1 VTMGI
6 DARKVQ
12 RGESLDPL
20 QANGESSPAIIPK
33 APLLSRPKQGRE
45 WLVRGVV
52 TAAGWVTVVI
62 LTLIMVMLFVEGL
75 PAFQSTNPFSFI
87 IGSKWYPLSEPP
99 VFGILS
105 FLVGSLMITVTALI
119 IAIPLGIGAAA
130 FLAEI
135 APPPLRETIKPII
148 ELLAG
153 IPSIVLGFVGFILLA
168 PVVQS
173 IFHLSSGLNGLTA
186 AIMLAFM
193 ALPTIVS
200 ISEDA
205 LVAVPREYKEAS
217 LALGATKWQ
226 TIYRVMIPAA
236 RSGIFAS
243 IMLGMGRVIGE
254 TMTVLMVAGG
264 RLAIPS
270 FITDPMSAMT
280 ARIAIEIN
288 EAVFGSLHYSALFA
302 MGIVLFLM
310 TFAINLVADIVL
322 EKQRRRYA

>member
-1 VTMGI
+1 
-6 DARKVQ
+6 
-12 RGESLDPL
+12 
-20 QANGESSPAIIPK
+20 
-33 APLLSRPKQGRE
+33 
-45 WLVRGVV
+45 
-52 TAAGWVTVVI
+52 
-62 LTLIMVMLFVEGL
+62 
-75 PAFQSTNPFSFI
+75 
-87 IGSKWYPLSEPP
+87 
-99 VFGILS
+99 
-105 FLVGSLMITVTALI
+105 
-119 IAIPLGIGAAA
+119 
-130 FLAEI
+130 
-135 APPPLRETIKPII
+135 
-148 ELLAG
+148 
-153 IPSIVLGFVGFILLA
+153 
-168 PVVQS
+168 
-173 IFHLSSGLNGLTA
+173 
-186 AIMLAFM
+186 M